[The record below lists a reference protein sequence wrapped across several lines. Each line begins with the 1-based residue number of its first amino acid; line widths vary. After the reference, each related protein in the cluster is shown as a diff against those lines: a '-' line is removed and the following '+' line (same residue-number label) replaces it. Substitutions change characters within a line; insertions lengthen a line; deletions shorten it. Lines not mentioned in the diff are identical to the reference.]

1 MLPACATIT
10 VLMDKGQKRFSAVG
24 KALSS
29 SYATLVSRVLLGGVF
44 LFAGATK
51 IPAPGSLAAA
61 IRSYELG
68 LPEWLVSL
76 PAPPPP
82 YLEGLLGL
90 YLLAGVFTKT
100 SARATNAPTAVFF

>member
-10 VLMDKGQKRFSAVG
+10 VLMDKGQKRVPAVS

-76 PAPPPP
+76 SAPAPP

-90 YLLAGVFTKT
+90 YLLAGLFTKNP
-100 SARATNAPTAVFF
+100 AWGANALTP